1 MKGFKATLICG
12 TDTLKRSFE
21 PMTSTSQPTKSQR
34 VLEAEK
40 RLEQARNALKD
51 ARNAENRQKRKI
63 EDRQKI
69 ILGGAL
75 LKAAESDERFS
86 VCSAAFHNAER
97 LCTHSQPAGAMMKLS
112 STPVRLA

>member
-1 MKGFKATLICG
+1 M
-12 TDTLKRSFE
+12 S
-21 PMTSTSQPTKSQR
+21 STSQPTKSPR

-40 RLEQARNALKD
+40 RLEQARNALKN

-75 LKAAESDERFS
+75 LKAAEGDDRFS
-86 VCSAAFHNAER
+86 NVIDALLKRLSREQDVKAFQDHGFTTPR
-97 LCTHSQPAGAMMKLS
+97 PAQVQNEG
-112 STPVRLA
+112 

>member
-1 MKGFKATLICG
+1 M
-12 TDTLKRSFE
+12 S
-21 PMTSTSQPTKSQR
+21 STSQPTKSPR

-51 ARNAENRQKRKI
+51 ARNAESRQKRKV

-75 LKAAESDERFS
+75 LKAAEGDERFS
-86 VCSAAFHNAER
+86 NVVEALLKRLSREQDTKAFQDHGFIVPR
-97 LCTHSQPAGAMMKLS
+97 PAQ
-112 STPVRLA
+112 TPNEG

>member
-1 MKGFKATLICG
+1 
-12 TDTLKRSFE
+12 
-21 PMTSTSQPTKSQR
+21 MTSTSQPAKSQR

-75 LKAAESDERFS
+75 LKAAEGDERFS
-86 VCSAAFHNAER
+86 NVIDALLKRLSREQDTKAFQDHGF
-97 LCTHSQPAGAMMKLS
+97 T
-112 STPVRLA
+112 TPRPVQTQSEG

>member
-1 MKGFKATLICG
+1 M
-12 TDTLKRSFE
+12 S
-21 PMTSTSQPTKSQR
+21 STSQPTKSLR

-75 LKAAESDERFS
+75 LKAAEGDERFS
-86 VCSAAFHNAER
+86 NVVEALFKRLSREQDVKAFQDHGFIVPR
-97 LCTHSQPAGAMMKLS
+97 PAQAPNEG
-112 STPVRLA
+112 

>member
-1 MKGFKATLICG
+1 MINSGQ
-12 TDTLKRSFE
+12 
-21 PMTSTSQPTKSQR
+21 TSKSQKIID
-34 VLEAEK
+34 AEK

-51 ARNAENRQKRKI
+51 ARNSENKQKRKI

-86 VCSAAFHNAER
+86 NVIDALLKR
-97 LCTHSQPAGAMMKLS
+97 LSREQDIKVFQDHSFT
-112 STPVRLA
+112 TPRPVQTQGEG

>member
-1 MKGFKATLICG
+1 
-12 TDTLKRSFE
+12 
-21 PMTSTSQPTKSQR
+21 MTSTSQSAKSQR
-34 VLEAEK
+34 VLDAEK

-75 LKAAESDERFS
+75 LKAAEGDERFS
-86 VCSAAFHNAER
+86 NVVDALLKRLSREQDVKAFQDHGFIVPR
-97 LCTHSQPAGAMMKLS
+97 PAQ
-112 STPVRLA
+112 TPNEG

>member
-1 MKGFKATLICG
+1 
-12 TDTLKRSFE
+12 
-21 PMTSTSQPTKSQR
+21 MTNTNQPTKSQKI
-34 VLEAEK
+34 LDAEK

-75 LKAAESDERFS
+75 LKAAEGDDRFS
-86 VCSAAFHNAER
+86 NVIDALLKRLSREQDVKAFQDHGFTTPR
-97 LCTHSQPAGAMMKLS
+97 PAQVQNEG
-112 STPVRLA
+112 

>member
-1 MKGFKATLICG
+1 
-12 TDTLKRSFE
+12 
-21 PMTSTSQPTKSQR
+21 MTSINQPTKSQKI
-34 VLEAEK
+34 LDAEK

-75 LKAAESDERFS
+75 LKAAEGDERFS
-86 VCSAAFHNAER
+86 NVIDALLKRLSREQDVKAFQDHGFTTPR
-97 LCTHSQPAGAMMKLS
+97 PSQTQS
-112 STPVRLA
+112 ED

>member
-1 MKGFKATLICG
+1 M
-12 TDTLKRSFE
+12 S
-21 PMTSTSQPTKSQR
+21 STSQPIKSPR

-75 LKAAESDERFS
+75 LKAAEGDERFS
-86 VCSAAFHNAER
+86 NVVEALLKRLSREQDVKAFQDHGFIVPR
-97 LCTHSQPAGAMMKLS
+97 PAQ
-112 STPVRLA
+112 TPNEG

>member
-1 MKGFKATLICG
+1 M
-12 TDTLKRSFE
+12 S
-21 PMTSTSQPTKSQR
+21 STGQPTKSPR
-34 VLEAEK
+34 ILGAEK

-75 LKAAESDERFS
+75 LKAAEGDDRFS
-86 VCSAAFHNAER
+86 NVIDALLKRLSREQDVKAFQDHGF
-97 LCTHSQPAGAMMKLS
+97 T
-112 STPVRLA
+112 TPRPVQTQGEN

>member
-1 MKGFKATLICG
+1 M
-12 TDTLKRSFE
+12 S
-21 PMTSTSQPTKSQR
+21 STSHPTKSPR

-69 ILGGAL
+69 ILGGTL
-75 LKAAESDERFS
+75 LKAAEGDERFS
-86 VCSAAFHNAER
+86 NVVEALLKRLSREQDVKAFQDHGFIVPR
-97 LCTHSQPAGAMMKLS
+97 PAQ
-112 STPVRLA
+112 TPSES

>member
-1 MKGFKATLICG
+1 
-12 TDTLKRSFE
+12 
-21 PMTSTSQPTKSQR
+21 MTSTSQPAKSKR

-75 LKAAESDERFS
+75 LKAAEGDERFS
-86 VCSAAFHNAER
+86 NVIDALLKRLSREQDVKAFQDHGFITPR
-97 LCTHSQPAGAMMKLS
+97 
-112 STPVRLA
+112 PVRQDQTHVEG

>member
-1 MKGFKATLICG
+1 M
-12 TDTLKRSFE
+12 S
-21 PMTSTSQPTKSQR
+21 STGQPTKSQR
-34 VLEAEK
+34 ILDAEK

-75 LKAAESDERFS
+75 LKAAEGDERFS
-86 VCSAAFHNAER
+86 NVIDALLKRLSREQDVKAFQDHGFIVPR
-97 LCTHSQPAGAMMKLS
+97 PAQ
-112 STPVRLA
+112 TPSEG

>member
-1 MKGFKATLICG
+1 
-12 TDTLKRSFE
+12 
-21 PMTSTSQPTKSQR
+21 MTSTRHPAKSQR

-69 ILGGAL
+69 ILGSAL

-86 VCSAAFHNAER
+86 NVIDALIKRLSREQDLKAFQDHGFTTPR
-97 LCTHSQPAGAMMKLS
+97 PAQAQNEG
-112 STPVRLA
+112 